1 MALNKKIN
9 YKLDMLKLNN
19 IFFYFIFSQ
28 SLFLLIYFYQTPL
41 ISDAINTNKAV
52 LLHIIGIFW
61 TIIGYFTV
69 GFAKALRGQQV
80 KPIEDKRYSFR
91 NIFYICSYLLII
103 IGTTEA
109 ILQVISFVPFMEYM
123 SKLFSSDFETE
134 IRVAYMLPADEGGLP
149 GIVKMFAF
157 APLSIYLMSFGL
169 LNFLNLDTDDK
180 RKLKRLNKIALLGTA
195 IKVFFSLDHLTIM
208 AVLLANL
215 FAGVQK
221 DYKKIFKLFIIIV
234 LTFFLAN
241 LLSSKRLE
249 GFGFVN
255 LVLLYFKVGIVNFQL
270 MIDTCTEH
278 TYGFST
284 ILAPLYLI
292 LKFFHLPSPD
302 FAADNLWV
310 WNPVQY
316 YTSYAF
322 QDFGYFYFITFYI
335 VGMIL
340 YSIDISARRHN
351 IYSSATYFIVMY
363 GIISF
368 VVIPA
373 IRGIDFW
380 FALLLPLV
388 LMNRFTHVINP
399 RVSYSIRPI

>member
-1 MALNKKIN
+1 M
-9 YKLDMLKLNN
+9 
-19 IFFYFIFSQ
+19 
-28 SLFLLIYFYQTPL
+28 
-41 ISDAINTNKAV
+41 
-52 LLHIIGIFW
+52 
-61 TIIGYFTV
+61 
-69 GFAKALRGQQV
+69 
-80 KPIEDKRYSFR
+80 
-91 NIFYICSYLLII
+91 
-103 IGTTEA
+103 
-109 ILQVISFVPFMEYM
+109 
-123 SKLFSSDFETE
+123 
-134 IRVAYMLPADEGGLP
+134 
-149 GIVKMFAF
+149 
-157 APLSIYLMSFGL
+157 
-169 LNFLNLDTDDK
+169 
-180 RKLKRLNKIALLGTA
+180 LGTA